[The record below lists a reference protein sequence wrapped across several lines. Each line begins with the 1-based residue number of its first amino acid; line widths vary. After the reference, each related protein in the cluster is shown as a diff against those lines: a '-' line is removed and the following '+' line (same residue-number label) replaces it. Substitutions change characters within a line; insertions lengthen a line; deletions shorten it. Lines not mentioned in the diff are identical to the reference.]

1 MSKVAQ
7 WQYTA
12 SDNDIQSMNVLP
24 SNLMMWKAYDPLCR
38 YRGSSPLLPCPY
50 AVDQLFDYDVT
61 FRSGWLTDKGLAF
74 WHNFIADMDQDI
86 A

>member
-1 MSKVAQ
+1 MSKVAK

-38 YRGSSPLLPCPY
+38 YRGSSPLLPCSY
-50 AVDQLFDYDVT
+50 AC
-61 FRSGWLTDKGLAF
+61 
-74 WHNFIADMDQDI
+74 
-86 A
+86 